1 MLLFSGSWC
10 MRDFV
15 CALQEWCVC
24 FPYLSGSPI
33 IKSHC
38 PSRSDDQG
46 IPSPFVRTAGWVPW
60 CEVQNF
66 HNRGRTSLVFLF
78 SSYLLRGMGFEFIV
92 IVPLLL
98 SCCDFHFF
106 FERGV
111 SFLVC
116 SSILLLIVV
125 QQLVAVMCRR
135 RWTDILLHRCLET
148 EASEIQFG
156 VVRWQEN
163 WRTLGLPQA
172 GRSGTVWPLDR
183 CRPNVYFQ
191 LCHKSCELENITKFI
206 ICKVSLLN
214 PIL

>member
-10 MRDFV
+10 MWDFV

-78 SSYLLRGMGFEFIV
+78 SSYLLRGYGIW
-92 IVPLLL
+92 IH
-98 SCCDFHFF
+98 CD
-106 FERGV
+106 
-111 SFLVC
+111 C
-116 SSILLLIVV
+116 TPPIILLRLP
-125 QQLVAVMCRR
+125 LFL
-135 RWTDILLHRCLET
+135 WTWGI
-148 EASEIQFG
+148 IFG
-156 VVRWQEN
+156 VFQRPPVDSCSTASCSYVQEEMN
-163 WRTLGLPQA
+163 RHPPTPLSWN
-172 GRSGTVWPLDR
+172 RSLWNTVW
-183 CRPNVYFQ
+183 
-191 LCHKSCELENITKFI
+191 SSEMTGELKDTRSASGWEEWNSVASI
-206 ICKVSLLN
+206 
-214 PIL
+214 